1 MTLTSFFN
9 GLATNLIAGGVG
21 AVLVLGAMFW
31 SANKTAATHSKA
43 KMTTWSMA
51 PAIMVIAAIMT
62 HGIAAAIAIPK
73 LQAMFQSAP
82 MQNTA
87 SMGSAIAQTLD
98 GWLFSAGGEGGQ
110 LAGAA
115 AFMAP
120 NSGEG
125 SAQSAPANYVNGG
138 ATASFA
144 SQPAPV
150 QANSEL
156 QIVTNEQAVAAINAF
171 DATPTPSAAEVIA
184 NVIKASN
191 ELPGTY
197 TVKGGDSLAKIA
209 QQIYGDAKLARFLCH
224 ANGLADCNSIRVGMV
239 LAVPPANSIAPAN
252 NGGTTYMVSTQSAQP
267 AQHQAASVQPV
278 QRNLANGQV
287 IITSN
292 ADAVNAI
299 NALAQPT
306 AAPQPQ
312 PTARPAYVLD
322 ELLKKPANNGGG
334 QAYIDQFL
342 ADQNNPQ
349 VASTGN

>member
-9 GLATNLIAGGVG
+9 GLSTNLIAGGVG
-21 AVLVLGAMFW
+21 SVLLLAALFW
-31 SANKTAATHSKA
+31 KANKVAATGSKA
-43 KMTTWSMA
+43 KMASWTMA
-51 PAIMVIAAIMT
+51 PALMVIAAVLA
-62 HGIAAAIAIPK
+62 HGVAAAVVIPK
-73 LQAMFQSAP
+73 LQAMFTSAP

-87 SMGSAIAQTLD
+87 SMGSAIVQTLD
-98 GWLFSAGGEGGQ
+98 NWLFTKGGDGGQ

-115 AFMAP
+115 AFRVP
-120 NSGEG
+120 NSGE
-125 SAQSAPANYVNGG
+125 SSAPANYVNGG
-138 ATASFA
+138 TTASFA

-150 QANSEL
+150 QANTEL
-156 QIVTNEQAVAAINAF
+156 QIVTDEQAVQAINAF
-171 DATPTPSAAEVIA
+171 DATPTPSAAEYIA
-184 NVIKASN
+184 NVIEQSN

-209 QQIYGDAKLARFLCH
+209 QQIYGDAKLARFLCR
-224 ANGLADCNSIRVGMV
+224 ANGLADCNSIRAGMI
-239 LAVPPANSIAPAN
+239 LAIPPANSAAPAN
-252 NGGTTYMVSTQSAQP
+252 NGGTTYMVSAQP
-267 AQHQAASVQPV
+267 AQQTQPAQPQAVYVKPV

-312 PTARPAYVLD
+312 PTPRPAYVLD

-342 ADQNNPQ
+342 ADQKNPQ
-349 VASTGN
+349 VASAGN